1 MKITFLG
8 AAHEVTGSQ
17 HLLETEH
24 LRILLDCGLF
34 QGSESE
40 TRPKNERFL
49 CQPSKLDAVILSHAH
64 IDHSG
69 NLPGLYRAGF
79 RGPIYC
85 SAATG
90 EIAATMLRDSAR
102 IQEEDARYAAK
113 KQWKHDGKPIAP
125 LYSEEDAKAVAK
137 LFEPLKF
144 GEWESRGEHL
154 RIRLR
159 PAGHILGA
167 AIVEMDILDG
177 DDWKRIVFT
186 GDLGRRNVPL
196 LPDPET
202 IERCDVVICEST
214 YGDQVHQDAVDVK
227 AHMQRVICEAS
238 RRNGKVI
245 IPAFSLGR
253 TQMLIYLL
261 NELRNENALCRV
273 PVYIDSPLAIRL
285 TDIYRDHTTIMDD
298 DVQATLKQDEDIFDF
313 EGLHYIRS
321 QDESMALNRREGPF
335 VVIAAGGM
343 CENGRIVH
351 HLKHTVTDENNT
363 VLIIG
368 FQAQHT
374 LGRQIVERSDHIF
387 IHGRRYRLN
396 CHVEIINGLS
406 AHADADDFRW
416 WFNTLQRKG
425 GAGQVFLVHGEIEAM
440 SALAEIVADCSDLPP
455 VIPQFGSTYE
465 V

>member
-1 MKITFLG
+1 MKLTFLG
-8 AAHEVTGSQ
+8 AASEVTGSQ
-17 HLLETEH
+17 HLIETDS

-34 QGSESE
+34 QGSEAD
-40 TRPKNERFL
+40 TRPKNEQFL
-49 CQPSKLDAVILSHAH
+49 CEPSKLDVVILSHAH
-64 IDHSG
+64 IDHCG
-69 NLPGLYRAGF
+69 NLPRLWKSGF
-79 RGPIYC
+79 RGPILC
-85 SAATG
+85 SGATAD
-90 EIAATMLRDSAR
+90 IAATMLRDSAR

-113 KQWKHDGKPIAP
+113 KHWKNHGKPVVP
-125 LYSEEDAKAVAK
+125 LYTEEDAKAVAK
-137 LFEPLKF
+137 LFDPIPF
-144 GEWESRGEHL
+144 GEWKSYGEHL
-154 RIRLR
+154 RLRLL

-177 DDWKRIVFT
+177 DDWKRVVFT

-196 LPDPET
+196 LPDPSP
-202 IERCDVVICEST
+202 IERCDVLICEST
-214 YGDQVHQDAVDVK
+214 YGDQVHSDSVDVK
-227 AHMQRVICEAS
+227 ERMQRVICEAS
-238 RRNGKVI
+238 RRRGKVI

-285 TDIYRDHTTIMDD
+285 TDIYRDYTPIMDD
-298 DVQATLKQDEDIFDF
+298 QVRKTLENDDDVFDF
-313 EGLHYIRS
+313 EGLTYVRS

-343 CENGRIVH
+343 CENGRVVH

-363 VLIIG
+363 VMIIG

-396 CHVEIINGLS
+396 CNVEIINGLS
-406 AHADADDFRW
+406 AHADAQDFRW
-416 WFNTLQRKG
+416 WFNALQRAG
-425 GAGQVFLVHGEIEAM
+425 GAGQVFLVHGESEALQ
-440 SALAEIVADCSDLPP
+440 ALAEIAADASDTPP
-455 VIPQFGSTYE
+455 VIPQFSDQFD